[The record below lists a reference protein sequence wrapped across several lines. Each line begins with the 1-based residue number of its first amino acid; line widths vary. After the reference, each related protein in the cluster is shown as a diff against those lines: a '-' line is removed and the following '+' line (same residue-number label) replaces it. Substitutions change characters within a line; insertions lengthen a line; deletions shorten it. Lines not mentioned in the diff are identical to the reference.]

1 MNTIASYEK
10 ASLADRRGSTS
21 LWRLIVETLTKDI
34 VTGKYAPGDRLPT
47 EQELAQ
53 SFDVHRNTVR
63 RALQVLRNQDLI
75 RIEQGRGSFVRE
87 RLVRHP
93 LGPRTR
99 LISTLR
105 DVERTGE
112 RRFLGSKRIR
122 ADKTLARDLGVQR
135 NQFVRQVDRLSL
147 ADGVPVAVSSN
158 YFPLPRLEGIEKH
171 IEATG
176 SFTEAWRQCGIDDY
190 QRFESRISA
199 IPLSSADADILRQP
213 RRRPAILIV
222 NINVDAEGAP
232 IAVSHTRVSPQHMEL
247 IIRY

>member
-1 MNTIASYEK
+1 MNTTGPRGK
-10 ASLADRRGSTS
+10 APLAERRGSTS

-34 VTGKYAPGDRLPT
+34 LAGKYAPGDRLPT
-47 EQELAQ
+47 EQDLALA
-53 SFDVHRNTVR
+53 FDVHRNTVR

-87 RLVRHP
+87 RMVRHA
-93 LGPRTR
+93 LGPKTR

-112 RRFLGSKRIR
+112 RRFLCARRVR
-122 ADKTLARDLGVQR
+122 AEKSIASDLKIPR

-158 YFPLPRLEGIEKH
+158 YFPLPRFEGIEKY
-171 IEATG
+171 IEVSG
-176 SFTEAWRQCGIDDY
+176 SFTEAWSHYGIEDY
-190 QRFESRISA
+190 SRFESRITA
-199 IPLSSADADILRQP
+199 IPLSSADADILGQP
-213 RRRPAILIV
+213 RRRPAILII
-222 NINVDAEGAP
+222 NINIDADGIP